1 MNFTIFKINLI
12 TCMFTLCNNI
22 TRWCTW
28 ASTEEC
34 TPILFPVVALITWS
48 LKKVKQWAGSV

>member
-1 MNFTIFKINLI
+1 
-12 TCMFTLCNNI
+12 MFTLCNNI